1 MSRENYHISA
11 AISTALTPPYFTT
24 IMPDAMKNR
33 VLVLLV
39 LILSAIII
47 ILSGCSGYKEV
58 TLTRKGI
65 QFSFEYPSSYIDTN
79 DTLREDSQHKY
90 AVILKRPSNN
100 PTIDEF
106 DTNFAIWIYDIPDN
120 APDANT
126 LVQDLLQS
134 RENLPSYHEYEFI
147 EHSSVEVA
155 GIQAELIVYSMKSLG
170 VGEVLATYPSVYRDI
185 YFDYEEHRVDI
196 HISSFPELAEQV
208 EKEFEHII
216 NSFKFLD

>member
-1 MSRENYHISA
+1 MHV
-11 AISTALTPPYFTT
+11 T
-24 IMPDAMKNR
+24 MKYR
-33 VLVLLV
+33 VPVLLV
-39 LILSAIII
+39 LILSTII
-47 ILSGCSGYKEV
+47 ILFSGCTANEYKQI
-58 TLTRKGI
+58 TKTIKGI
-65 QFSFEYPSSYIDTN
+65 NFSFEYPRSYIDTN